1 MTRNLPPQITG
12 ARTVR
17 FIERSFLM
25 RMLSWTLALAAT
37 CFFAAIAPA
46 SAATVTYTGTGVAYD
61 VTDLGM
67 GEYDGYASGE
77 VTDGVD
83 TFDFIVS
90 AIVNLIDPP
99 VGDLFIT
106 EQVGGAVIL
115 DGLLESIEVG
125 TDYVALIFGDLQ
137 GSASAMFGS
146 KARVVFT
153 DFAWN
158 AATGAASVTVAP
170 VPLPATAVLLL
181 SGMAGVLVLSRKR
194 KAA

>member
-1 MTRNLPPQITG
+1 
-12 ARTVR
+12 
-17 FIERSFLM
+17 M

-46 SAATVTYTGTGVAYD
+46 TAATVTYTGTGVAYD
-61 VTDLGM
+61 VLDLGS
-67 GEYDGYASGE
+67 GEYDGSAIGT

-83 TFDFIVS
+83 DFDFFVS
-90 AIVNLIDPP
+90 ALVSLIDPP
-99 VGDLFIT
+99 VGNLLIT
-106 EQVGGAVIL
+106 ELGGGAVIL
-115 DGLLESIEVG
+115 DGLLEDIEVG
-125 TDYVALIFGDLQ
+125 ADYVALIFGDLQ

-146 KARVVFT
+146 KARVVFK

-158 AATGAASVTVAP
+158 AATGVASVTVAP

-181 SGMAGVLVLSRKR
+181 SGMAGVMVMSRKR